1 MLDKTKDNK
10 TKMLENLE
18 YSLGIVTEASINAGI
33 SRQTHY
39 RWLEED
45 DDYKLKVLDIRNAA
59 IDFVESKLFDC
70 IKSEK
75 EASIIFY
82 LKTIG
87 KSRGYIPRHEIDT
100 GENKEFR
107 IEVIDSTYERLE
119 DEHSLETLRIE
130 Q

>member
-1 MLDKTKDNK
+1 MKTESKD
-10 TKMLENLE
+10 KMLKALE
-18 YSLGIVTEASINAGI
+18 EFYGIVTTASQKAGI

-45 DDYKLKVLDIRNAA
+45 EEYKTKVQDIRNSA

-75 EASIIFY
+75 ETSIIFY

-87 KSRGYIPRHEIDT
+87 KSRGYVPRQEIDT
-100 GENKEFR
+100 GDNKEFR
-107 IEVIDSTYERLE
+107 IEVVE
-119 DEHSLETLRIE
+119 
-130 Q
+130 

>member
-1 MLDKTKDNK
+1 MKTENKD
-10 TKMLENLE
+10 KMLKALE
-18 YSLGIVTEASINAGI
+18 ECLGIVSTASINAGI
-33 SRQTHY
+33 NRRTHY

-45 DDYKLKVLDIRNAA
+45 KEYKDKVQDIRNSA

-75 EASIIFY
+75 ETSIIFY

-87 KSRGYIPRHEIDT
+87 KNRGYIPRQEIDT

-107 IEVIDSTYERLE
+107 IEVIE
-119 DEHSLETLRIE
+119 
-130 Q
+130 